1 MFLLSWGLS
10 VTVGLGGR
18 KGRVGRGGSVKSS
31 VVTGWTVGVFVER
44 VVVMMGS
51 SGMMVSSV
59 TGSVS

>member
-1 MFLLSWGLS
+1 M
-10 VTVGLGGR
+10 
-18 KGRVGRGGSVKSS
+18 GRGGTEKSS
-31 VVTGWTVGVFVER
+31 VVTDWTVGVFVER